1 MSELIREALDEH
13 LPRNAD
19 ERRQEVLRTAAGL
32 WAERSD
38 LSQLDAARATLDRG
52 LSFHG
57 IRSPYVRPGQRAD
70 R

>member
-1 MSELIREALDEH
+1 MHKALDEY
-13 LPRNAD
+13 LRRYAE

-38 LSQLDAARATLDRG
+38 RSQVDAARATLDRRFSRC
-52 LSFHG
+52 LPS
-57 IRSPYVRPGQRAD
+57 VRLGKRVD